1 VDARFGCGVEFCF
14 HVFKIADFDGN
25 ARIIFLFFLLI
36 FLLTRWREN
45 RLTDFYAA
53 AGRSDKKS
61 EACQAFF

>member
-1 VDARFGCGVEFCF
+1 VI
-14 HVFKIADFDGN
+14 KIADFDGN

-61 EACQAFF
+61 EACQVFLLIIFARMFGDNLAP